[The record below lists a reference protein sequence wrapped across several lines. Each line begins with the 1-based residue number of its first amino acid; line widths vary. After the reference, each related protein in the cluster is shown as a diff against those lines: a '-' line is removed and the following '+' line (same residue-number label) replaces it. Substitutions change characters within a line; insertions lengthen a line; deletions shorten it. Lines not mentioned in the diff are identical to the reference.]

1 MIRMSKDLKA
11 DVIIIGA
18 GIIGAS
24 CAFRMSKRGLDE
36 PPGFTEGVDWD
47 WLEPTLQAGVA
58 RFPWLAEI
66 RLDHQACWWGYY
78 EVTPDHNPI
87 LGRLPS
93 AENWINAAGFSGHG
107 VQQAPMVGRLI
118 AEEIALGKA
127 QSIDIDPLRI
137 DLLFEKQIQKE
148 HNIV

>member
-1 MIRMSKDLKA
+1 MSKDLKA

-107 VQQAPMVGRLI
+107 DYVGYRCDVCWEQAPIREHAGTG
-118 AEEIALGKA
+118 AECAGF
-127 QSIDIDPLRI
+127 
-137 DLLFEKQIQKE
+137 LFCRADRR
-148 HNIV
+148 